1 MTRCQ
6 VTTGILAGATLSS
19 TAVAA
24 GTSGGDATLRSAGG
38 MPLMAALE
46 RRHSTREYSERP
58 LSAVDLPDRQFV
70 TFAQTVGYPRGTR
83 RR

>member
-1 MTRCQ
+1 MMTRCQ

-38 MPLMAALE
+38 MPLMAALK
-46 RRHSTREYSERP
+46 SVDIRP
-58 LSAVDLPDRQFV
+58 ASIPSDRCRPW
-70 TFAQTVGYPRGTR
+70 TFRTGSL
-83 RR
+83 